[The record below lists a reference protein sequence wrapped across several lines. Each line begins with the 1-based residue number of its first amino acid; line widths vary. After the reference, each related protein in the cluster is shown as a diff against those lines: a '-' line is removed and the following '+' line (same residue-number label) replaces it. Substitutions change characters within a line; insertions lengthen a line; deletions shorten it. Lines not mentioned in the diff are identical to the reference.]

1 MTDNNTSNISLWLY
15 LSRLLGIFARHKTNM
30 LFMTICIGV
39 ITLLNFALPFLTRIL
54 IDEGFGNTD
63 FTKIA
68 VVSFMMLGLHVGGT
82 VFEFLKE
89 HIRISIYNDVYFT
102 LQKNALEHLMR
113 IKMSYFHDK
122 TASGICRM
130 LDDDVASLAAIAD
143 DETFETITG
152 LFSAVGGSIALFCI
166 DRRLGLAVLL
176 FIPIQYFSNM
186 FMVRMNVNIVSRY
199 NTASQE
205 YSSSLGSTIEG
216 MTDVRFLGI
225 KSKRLAIMTQ
235 CLSEML
241 KLDRKKFMLIKAN
254 FQMQYLLTEILIF
267 TLYIISGLLMFKS
280 SITLGGVI
288 AFQTFALMM
297 INPLCQA
304 IELIFS
310 MSSIVPSLERYYSF
324 MDEEEETSRSFSA
337 VSAPQTGS
345 IEFADTAF
353 SYIEGSKI
361 LEHVNFMIPYG
372 AKVAI
377 IGANGAGKTT
387 LLNLILR
394 VIEPSSGAVKL
405 NDIDIA
411 EFNIDEYR
419 GLFAVVTQNPYIF
432 NMTLKENICISSGA
446 DSSKFMRAVILSGL
460 EELVNARGADYAT
473 GRKGAM
479 LSGGQGQK
487 IALARMLMQDRPYVI
502 LDEADS
508 HLDRETV
515 KLLYSLFSAELSLKT
530 VICVTHGDIPPG
542 LFSMVIRVEDSL
554 VTVSQ

>member
-1 MTDNNTSNISLWLY
+1 
-15 LSRLLGIFARHKTNM
+15 M
-30 LFMTICIGV
+30 LFIAVCIGA
-39 ITLLNFALPFLTRIL
+39 ITLSNFALPFLTRIL
-54 IDEGFGNTD
+54 IDDGFGKSD
-63 FTKIA
+63 FAKIA
-68 VVSFMMLGLHVGGT
+68 AVSFIMLGLHIGGT
-82 VFEFLKE
+82 GFEFLKE
-89 HIRISIYNDVYFT
+89 HLRISIYNDVYFT

-130 LDDDVASLAAIAD
+130 LDDDIASLVAIAD
-143 DETFETITG
+143 DETFETVTG
-152 LFSAVGGSIALFCI
+152 LFSAAGGSAALFCI
-166 DRRLGLAVLL
+166 DWRLGLAVLF
-176 FIPIQYFSNM
+176 FIPVQYFSNM
-186 FMVRMNVNIVSRY
+186 LMVRMNINIVSRY

-225 KSKRLAIMTQ
+225 KNKRLSVMTE

-241 KLDRKKFMLIKAN
+241 RLDRKKFMLIKAN
-254 FQMQYLLTEILIF
+254 FQLQYLLTEILIF
-267 TLYIISGLLMFKS
+267 TLYIVSGLLMLKS

-324 MDEEEETSRSFSA
+324 MDEEEEASCSLDA

-345 IEFADTAF
+345 ITFSDIVF
-353 SYIEGSKI
+353 SYMEGSKI
-361 LEHVNFMIPYG
+361 LEHVNFTIPYG

-377 IGANGAGKTT
+377 TGANGAGKTT

-405 NDIDIA
+405 NNTNIA
-411 EFNIDEYR
+411 EFDIDEYR

-432 NMTLKENICISSGA
+432 NMTLKENICISDGP
-446 DSSKFMRAVILSGL
+446 DSIRFMKAVTLSGL
-460 EELVNARGADYAT
+460 KELVDTRGADYLT
-473 GRKGAM
+473 GGKGAM
-479 LSGGQGQK
+479 LSGGQRQK
-487 IALARMLMQDRPYVI
+487 TALARMLMQDRPYVI

-508 HLDRETV
+508 HLDKETV
-515 KLLYSLFSAELSLKT
+515 KLLYSLFSTELAGKT
-530 VICVTHGDIPPG
+530 VICVTHGNVPAG
-542 LFSMVIRVEDSL
+542 LFSMTIKVEDSG
-554 VTVSQ
+554 VIVSQ